1 MLLIAVSRAMGGS
14 SSIIEVIKKEEFKDI
29 ALRAHNKVR
38 KTHDSPPL
46 SYSKDLSMYAQNH
59 ALYLTRTRSKPHRSA
74 RYCQG
79 KYIGENIAEKFIS
92 ETVKEYGGM

>member
-1 MLLIAVSRAMGGS
+1 MLIIAVPRAMGICS
-14 SSIIEVIKKEEFKDI
+14 SVTEVKKEGFKDI
-29 ALRAHNKVR
+29 ALRAHNNVR

-59 ALYLTRTRSKPHRSA
+59 ALYLTRTKSKPHRSA

-79 KYIGENIAEKFIS
+79 TYIGENIAEKFLT
-92 ETVKEYGGM
+92 EPVKEYGGM

>member
-1 MLLIAVSRAMGGS
+1 MGGCS
-14 SSIIEVIKKEEFKDI
+14 SDIEVKKEWFKDI
-29 ALRAHNKVR
+29 ALRAHNNVR

-59 ALYLTRTRSKPHRSA
+59 ALYLTRTKSKPHRSA

-79 KYIGENIAEKFIS
+79 TYIGENIAENFLS